1 MLTDDQKSIYSKM
14 ADVLIPSAEG
24 MPSATEAEVPSKWID
39 DALRF
44 RPDLEPSLLRALA
57 FGAKYEANRA
67 VEALNAE
74 DVEAFDALGVLTS
87 GAYFL
92 NPTVKKLI
100 GYPGQVPS
108 PANDDVDS
116 YIEMLTKVVERG
128 PVYRPTVKVQE

>member
-1 MLTDDQKSIYSKM
+1 MLTEDQKKIYSKM

-24 MPSATEAEVPSKWID
+24 MPSASEADVPTKWID
-39 DALRF
+39 DALRY
-44 RPDLEPSLLRALA
+44 RPDLEPSLLRALV
-57 FGAKYEANRA
+57 FGAKYDAKES

-100 GYPGQVPS
+100 GYPGQIPS
-108 PANDDVDS
+108 PANDDVDL

-128 PVYRPTVKVQE
+128 PIYRPTVEVRK

>member
-1 MLTDDQKSIYSKM
+1 MLTNDQKSIYSKM

-128 PVYRPTVKVQE
+128 PLYRPTVKVQE

>member
-1 MLTDDQKSIYSKM
+1 MLTNDQKSIYSKM

-39 DALRF
+39 DALRY
-44 RPDLEPSLLRALA
+44 RPDLEPHLIRALA
-57 FGAKYEANRA
+57 FGARYEAKQA
-67 VEALNAE
+67 VEGLNAE

-92 NPTVKKLI
+92 NPAVKKLI

-128 PVYRPTVKVQE
+128 PIYRPTVQAQK